1 MFEDLRLAA
10 KPRTSRWN
18 TAARWGRISLPMK
31 TVFFLILSLAAL
43 AVVGAVFIFDVFT
56 ESGGHASDSYS
67 LKAPFASRGM
77 TREEYISYL
86 LKTEKHDDPELW
98 RRIAAVKQRPDWPK

>member
-1 MFEDLRLAA
+1 
-10 KPRTSRWN
+10 
-18 TAARWGRISLPMK
+18 MK

-43 AVVGAVFIFDVFT
+43 AVVRAVFIFDVFT

-67 LKAPFASRGM
+67 LKAPLASRGM

-86 LKTEKHDDPELW
+86 LKTEKHDNPELAEGYQSVHMCKCAHSSNP
-98 RRIAAVKQRPDWPK
+98 RTD